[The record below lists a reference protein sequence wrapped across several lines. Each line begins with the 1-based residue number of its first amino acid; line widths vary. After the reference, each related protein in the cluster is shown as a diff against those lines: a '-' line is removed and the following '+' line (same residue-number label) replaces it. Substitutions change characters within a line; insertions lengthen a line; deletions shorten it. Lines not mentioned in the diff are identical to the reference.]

1 MTQMKWYVIHTQHH
15 HERAVSERLRQ
26 SGYEVYLPLARVC
39 RQSKRGVR
47 EGIAPLFPG
56 HVFVRCHLDMYSHLE
71 LITMPGVIRL
81 PEHADGEFLVL
92 SGAELRLLQRLCAV
106 GLPVARAGYP
116 RDGERVQVAQ
126 GPLQGVSGVLEQRQP
141 LTLFVPIATL
151 QTSVGVRIDGA
162 QLIPCEVAQET
173 PVSHLSWEV

>member
-1 MTQMKWYVIHTQHH
+1 LIKQSPKLTHKGAKAVLEAA
-15 HERAVSERLRQ
+15 ERRAAAIGV
-26 SGYEVYLPLARVC
+26 PLLWVFMAQVQRWNLWWL
-39 RQSKRGVR
+39 GVAA
-47 EGIAPLFPG
+47 GAYALT
-56 HVFVRCHLDMYSHLE
+56 HVLAAWV
-71 LITMPGVIRL
+71 
-81 PEHADGEFLVL
+81 LVL